1 MVMNGYLKNSSMKG
15 LNSREMKKYY
25 VYMSLSMA
33 PVCYEIIYFSSTTL
47 KESGTS
53 LKMLK
58 SRA

>member
-1 MVMNGYLKNSSMKG
+1 MKQ
-15 LNSREMKKYY
+15 LNSMEMKKYY

-33 PVCYEIIYFSSTTL
+33 PVGYEIIYFSSTTL
-47 KESGTS
+47 KEPGTS